1 VVALFGYCTKVV
13 MMGVNVETA
22 CVSRSCEGIG
32 EATIIV
38 VCDSRYRDAFCV
50 CGNWQQSKLLY
61 QDNMVR
67 LTMIMSF
74 SVDRQER
81 EAVSNFAM
89 TGLSINAV
97 TKCLATRTHFRR
109 NAKQEVWP

>member
-1 VVALFGYCTKVV
+1 MVALFGYCTKVV

-22 CVSRSCEGIG
+22 CVSRSCEGVD
-32 EATIIV
+32 EATIITV
-38 VCDSRYRDAFCV
+38 YDSRYRDAFCV
-50 CGNWQQSKLLY
+50 CENWQQSKLLY

-67 LTMIMSF
+67 LAMIMSF

-81 EAVSNFAM
+81 EAVGDFAM

-97 TKCLATRTHFRR
+97 TKCLATSMYFRR
-109 NAKQEVWP
+109 NTRQEVWP